1 MPRRG
6 GAHPRRRSS
15 DSSLSAHDRPR
26 QNPVCRRPMP
36 GLFSVKTLRT
46 QMIMIHAAWPLF
58 PVVLLLVFIENSKT
72 RLQPAK
78 TPVPMP
84 SKGGPK
90 KTSTKPSPEDRE
102 RIAAAALEH
111 PQLGVRRLVGVLGGE
126 GIKITESTLRA
137 ELRGQGLHT
146 RDLRLKL
153 LEEQLLGAGR
163 DLSDTQQRAL
173 HDFNPCLRERSLQCD
188 RPGLLLFQ
196 DALDLGKL
204 KNIDQAFLHVAI
216 DPSCCLAFA
225 AISGAAD
232 PMAAISVLNDQAL
245 VFYQKAG
252 IALQTVLVGKGMVSA
267 AGVDGEYL
275 NFLKSNGIALT
286 LPPAGD
292 QPKNGFI
299 ERFERLVRKD
309 FLPGVR
315 GSQEFQ
321 DLEAIQSA
329 FNGWLDQFNNETRLP
344 GFPVMGRTPLE
355 AFQAVAAQ
363 AARLEEPEDKPAPEP
378 EPARASS
385 PSAAASLPL
394 PAPRPLPKHRER
406 ETGSGTWGFRAL
418 NAALACLLVYLGWQV
433 ASKVIEYREPFE
445 DIGPSASV
453 QPAPSAFDPQEPPP
467 SIQEYQ
473 VIAARNL
480 FGVSNPSPA
489 ATQRERIDVDKI
501 AVAGRDVG
509 LKLIGTAVAS
519 QPQLSYAIIDVAGT
533 REQGIFREKER
544 VGNALIKLILRNNVI
559 IETEDGRRQRLTI
572 DEEAIK
578 NPMPQSTTASLGL
591 GENQRGEGT
600 FQVPLDEVPSSPS
613 DIRNV
618 IEEMSLR
625 PQTSEGKIS
634 GLSVGRL
641 RAKDILS
648 RIGLRTA
655 DIIKGLDGHEFT
667 SPGDLEYLFQQLA
680 QGGNFTVVVERRG
693 QVQKLNVL
701 VE

>member
-1 MPRRG
+1 
-6 GAHPRRRSS
+6 
-15 DSSLSAHDRPR
+15 
-26 QNPVCRRPMP
+26 
-36 GLFSVKTLRT
+36 
-46 QMIMIHAAWPLF
+46 
-58 PVVLLLVFIENSKT
+58 
-72 RLQPAK
+72 
-78 TPVPMP
+78 MP

-90 KTSTKPSPEDRE
+90 KSSTKPSPEDRE

-111 PQLGVRRLVGVLGGE
+111 PQLGVRRLVGVLSGD
-126 GIKITESTLRA
+126 GIKITESALRS
-137 ELRGQGLHT
+137 ELRGQSLHT

-153 LEEQLLGAGR
+153 LEEQHLGEGR
-163 DLSDTQQRAL
+163 ALTDMQQRAL
-173 HDFNPCLRERSLQCD
+173 NDYNPCLRERLLQCD
-188 RPGLLLFQ
+188 QPGLLLIQ
-196 DALDLGKL
+196 DAVDLGKL
-204 KNIDQAFLHVAI
+204 KNIDRASLHVAI
-216 DPSCCLAFA
+216 DPCCCLAFA
-225 AISGAAD
+225 ALSDSAD
-232 PMAAISVLNDQAL
+232 PMAAITVLNDQAL
-245 VFYQKAG
+245 VFFQKAG
-252 IALQTVLVGKGMVSA
+252 IALQTVVAGKGMVSVTE
-267 AGVDGEYL
+267 VDNEYQ
-275 NFLKSNGIALT
+275 NFLKRHGIALT

-292 QPKNGFI
+292 QPKNGFV

-309 FLPGVR
+309 FLTGVR
-315 GSQEFQ
+315 GSQDFQ
-321 DLEAIQSA
+321 DLEAIQTA
-329 FNGWLDQFNNETRLP
+329 FNGWLDQFNNETHLS
-344 GFPVMGRTPLE
+344 GFPTMGLTPLE
-355 AFQAVAAQ
+355 AFQAVASPPAGLQ
-363 AARLEEPEDKPAPEP
+363 GSEDKPAPEP
-378 EPARASS
+378 EPVRVSS
-385 PSAAASLPL
+385 PLADVPMPPPASPPL
-394 PAPRPLPKHRER
+394 RKQPKREA
-406 ETGSGTWGFRAL
+406 GLGTWGIRAI
-418 NAALACLLVYLGWQV
+418 NAALACLVVYFGWQV
-433 ASKVIEYREPFE
+433 ASKVIEYRQPVEE
-445 DIGPSASV
+445 AGPAASV
-453 QPAPSAFDPQEPPP
+453 QAAPSPFDPQENPP

-480 FGVSNPSPA
+480 FGGSNPSPA

-501 AVAGRDVG
+501 ALAGRDVG

-544 VGNALIKLILRNNVI
+544 VGKALIKLILRNNVI

-693 QVQKLNVL
+693 QVQKLNVH